1 MVRALIGIVLVLT
14 CAGARAAELPA
25 WIAGHWT
32 TKNDKLTTE
41 EVWLAPAANLMVG
54 AGRTVGAKGAF
65 FEFMRI
71 EARGENLYFIAQP
84 RGAPPTEFKSV
95 KLEADTVVFENLQHD
110 FPQRVIYRRA
120 GADRLDARTEGMV
133 KGKLEGQD
141 WQYQRAQ

>member
-1 MVRALIGIVLVLT
+1 MYRASTGIALILA

-32 TKNDKLTTE
+32 ATTGKLTTE
-41 EVWLAPAANLMVG
+41 EVWLAPAGDLMVG

-71 EARGENLYFIAQP
+71 EARGDTLYFIAQP
-84 RGAPPTEFKSV
+84 RGAAPTEFKSIKV
-95 KLEADTVVFENLQHD
+95 EADTVVFENLQHD

-120 GADRLDARTEGMV
+120 GDDRLDARTEGLV
-133 KGKLEGQD
+133 KGKLDGQD
-141 WQYQRAQ
+141 WHYERAK